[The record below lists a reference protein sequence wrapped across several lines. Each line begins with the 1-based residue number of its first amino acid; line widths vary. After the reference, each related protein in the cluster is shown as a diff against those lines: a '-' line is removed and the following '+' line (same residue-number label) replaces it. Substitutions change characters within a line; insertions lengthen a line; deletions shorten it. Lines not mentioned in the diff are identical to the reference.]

1 MNQAVNAKEAKDFL
15 VQQTAEQAALENVP
29 LSDLEKGMMYF
40 VENDPMSCSNP
51 LELNSE
57 FEAQYDTR
65 EYEAKIGGL
74 LQRAHK
80 RLKAEGT
87 GKVRYWDDAIRTLCK
102 GDHYLPVLLPKK
114 SSGEDGWRSPKNRVI
129 ACGSIAVLFFFAA
142 AKLSEIRNIPDWI
155 LASLFFLVLLF
166 CLLALGFLAQQG
178 YRALH
183 RDKT

>member
-1 MNQAVNAKEAKDFL
+1 MNQAMNAKEAKDFL
-15 VQQTAEQAALENVP
+15 VQQTAEQAVLENVP
-29 LSDLEKGMMYF
+29 LSDLEKRMMYF
-40 VENDPMSCSNP
+40 VENDPLSCSNP

-102 GDHYLPVLLPKK
+102 GDHYLPVLLPKRP
-114 SSGEDGWRSPKNRVI
+114 SGEDGWRSPKNRVI
-129 ACGSIAVLFFFAA
+129 GCGSIAVLFFFAA
-142 AKLSEIRNIPDWI
+142 AKLSDIPNAPTWI
-155 LASLFFLVLLF
+155 VGSLGVLAFLL
-166 CLLALGFLAQQG
+166 CLLTLGFLAQQG

-183 RDKT
+183 RDRT